1 MRPLTH
7 IFQQMNMNTK
17 VKGFFYGI
25 ITSVTFGLIPLF
37 TLPLMQKGMQSDSIL
52 FYRFV
57 AATLALG
64 TMMLIKKESFRIGVR
79 DLPILII
86 LSLFYTGSSLFL
98 LYGYEVMGAGVATT
112 LHFTYPVFVTLLMLF
127 LFQEKTSWVTWTA
140 VAFAVGGVAKLSLQ
154 GTQLRIEP
162 IHVIIVLLSAVGYA
176 SYIVAV
182 NKSHIRE
189 MHSRKLAF
197 YVFVFTALM
206 FGIKTGASQN
216 LQPIPD
222 AWAVVNILLL
232 AVAPTV
238 ISNITL
244 LLAVR
249 YIGGTTTSVL
259 GALEPVTAVCIG
271 ALIFS
276 EEFTWSEAIGI
287 ALILIAVTI
296 VILNRNIQN
305 NLSLLIKRIR
315 PRHA

>member
-1 MRPLTH
+1 MNEQIKQIASRLKGLREVLDLT
-7 IFQQMNMNTK
+7 TAD
-17 VKGFFYGI
+17 VAAVCGI
-25 ITSVTFGLIPLF
+25 EPREYELMESGNIDIPV
-37 TLPLMQKGMQSDSIL
+37 SIL
-52 FYRFV
+52 HQI
-57 AATLALG
+57 G
-64 TMMLIKKESFRIGVR
+64 THYEI
-79 DLPILII
+79 DL
-86 LSLFYTGSSLFL
+86 
-98 LYGYEVMGAGVATT
+98 
-112 LHFTYPVFVTLLMLF
+112 
-127 LFQEKTSWVTWTA
+127 
-140 VAFAVGGVAKLSLQ
+140 
-154 GTQLRIEP
+154 
-162 IHVIIVLLSAVGYA
+162 
-176 SYIVAV
+176 
-182 NKSHIRE
+182 
-189 MHSRKLAF
+189 
-197 YVFVFTALM
+197 TALM

-271 ALIFS
+271 ALIFG